1 MKLQDLLYKVNILK
15 VVGTTNIEIFE
26 VQFDSR
32 KIKEKGLFIAI
43 KGAFLDGHQYIE
55 EYYKRWRYCNY
66 C

>member
-15 VVGTTNIEIFE
+15 LIGSTNIEISD

-32 KIKEKGLFIAI
+32 KIQKKGLFIAI
-43 KGAFLDGHQYIE
+43 KGTISWTPIHSKH
-55 EYYKRWRYCNY
+55 YKRWRNCNY